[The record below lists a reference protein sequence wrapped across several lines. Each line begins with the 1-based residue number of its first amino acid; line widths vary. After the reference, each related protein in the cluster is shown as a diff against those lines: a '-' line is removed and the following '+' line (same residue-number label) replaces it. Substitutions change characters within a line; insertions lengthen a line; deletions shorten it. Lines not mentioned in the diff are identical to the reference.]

1 MARTTQRPQL
11 PPLPTSAFEYR
22 RVDPLRGLRR
32 QGMAALTAQ
41 ALTNVLLIVILIRL
55 FTMGRGW

>member
-1 MARTTQRPQL
+1 MTRFNRPPQL

-32 QGMAALTAQ
+32 QGMAVLTAQ
-41 ALTNVLLIVILIRL
+41 ALTNVLLLVILIKL